1 MKVILAWN
9 HLSSNNVNT
18 SSSVLCNAEDMAL
31 DEGVNEVGSGK
42 FRAPICIFI
51 EENISYKWVKW
62 HDIS

>member
-1 MKVILAWN
+1 M
-9 HLSSNNVNT
+9 
-18 SSSVLCNAEDMAL
+18 

-51 EENISYKWVKW
+51 EENVSCKRVKW